1 MVFQHIDPATLD
13 DLQTRVQYL
22 RDFIEFTQADIDAL
36 HAAKPVVATLVPDLV
51 DRVYN
56 KLLSFDITAAA
67 FTPKQTGQE
76 GDDASE
82 AKIDELSHD
91 HPNIKFRKDFLRA
104 YLVKIVSLDYN
115 KPEAWAY
122 LDKVGL
128 MHTGVPGFAHRKKKP
143 ALRVEYIHCALLLG
157 LVEDMLVD
165 AVILHP
171 DLDLKTKH
179 AVCRAANK
187 LLWIQN
193 DLFAR
198 HYIEDEQVTAA
209 KLAAN

>member
-1 MVFQHIDPATLD
+1 MVLQHVDPATLD

-22 RDFIEFTQADIDAL
+22 RNFIGFTQADADVL
-36 HAAKPVVATLVPDLV
+36 HAAKPIVDALVPDLV

-67 FTPKQTGQE
+67 FTPKQTGQD
-76 GDDASE
+76 GDDALE
-82 AKIDELSHD
+82 AKADELNHD
-91 HPNIKFRKDFLRA
+91 HPNIQFRKDFLRG
-104 YLVKIVSLDYN
+104 YLVKLVSLDYN
-115 KPEAWAY
+115 KPETWVY
-122 LDKVGL
+122 LDKVGV

-171 DLDLKTKH
+171 DIDLKTKH
-179 AVCRAANK
+179 AVCRAVNK

-198 HYIEDEQVTAA
+198 HYLEDEQVTAA
-209 KLAAN
+209 KLAGN

>member
-1 MVFQHIDPATLD
+1 MVLKHIDPATLD

-22 RDFIEFTQADIDAL
+22 RDFIEFTQADADAL

-76 GDDASE
+76 GADESE
-82 AKIDELSHD
+82 AKVEELNHD
-91 HPNIKFRKDFLRA
+91 HSNIKFRKDFLRG
-104 YLVKIVSLDYN
+104 YLVKLVSLDYE

-122 LDKVGL
+122 LDKVGI

-143 ALRVEYIHCALLLG
+143 ALRVEYIHCGLLLG

-171 DLDLKTKH
+171 DIDLKTKH
-179 AVCRAANK
+179 AVCRAVNK
-187 LLWIQN
+187 LIWIQN

-198 HYIEDEQVTAA
+198 HYVEDEQVTAA
-209 KLAAN
+209 KLAGN